1 MMPPSGA
8 LLKEVMKHQQ
18 IRALYLPPSIAE
30 QLLSEPNG
38 IDFFKG
44 LDFLCY
50 TGGPFSSNAGRL
62 LSTVTEL
69 CPLYGSTEAFQVP
82 QLAPGMYLLVKLLGN
97 FPALML
103 PVSSDIC

>member
-1 MMPPSGA
+1 MPPSGA
-8 LLKEVMKHQQ
+8 LLKEVMKHQKL
-18 IRALYLPPSIAE
+18 RALYLPPSIAE
-30 QLLSEPNG
+30 QLLSEPDG
-38 IDFFKG
+38 IDFFKE

-82 QLAPGMYLLVKLLGN
+82 QLAPGMYFSVQMLRDLLTRILSRL
-97 FPALML
+97 
-103 PVSSDIC
+103 SDIC